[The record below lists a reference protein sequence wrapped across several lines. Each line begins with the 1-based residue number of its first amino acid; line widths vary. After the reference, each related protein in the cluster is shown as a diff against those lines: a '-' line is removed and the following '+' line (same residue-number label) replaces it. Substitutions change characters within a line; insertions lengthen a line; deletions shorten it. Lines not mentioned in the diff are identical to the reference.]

1 MTFYFVFFC
10 LYVLFVEMR
19 SHAGSGKSSA
29 GAKYDQSLQIKRLPN
44 PNQMSKINTEIR
56 IRVCSFA
63 EENEIDLIIIKQL
76 ELQLAA

>member
-19 SHAGSGKSSA
+19 SHAGSA

-63 EENEIDLIIIKQL
+63 EENEIDLVIIKQL